1 VTLGFPATGDP
12 FGLASIPFSAL
23 LGVLRSLGDRL
34 HEGLYLLDAEGR
46 LQYANPA
53 ALQILGVLRES
64 QIRGRD
70 PAALFRRI
78 REEADDRRY
87 GILDDAGDLVASL
100 GVMVRRGSARPAGRA
115 ELRLQAKARN
125 QEFEVQGAEVLDFD
139 CAALGCVAVRVVA
152 DDDASD
158 DAVRDLAHVMT
169 RVTRPEDLVV
179 RTDTDTV
186 SVFAR
191 SSTLAG
197 VKAIAERLTARG
209 RREIAS
215 EFRVGIALGGPGDN
229 AATLLAAAQ
238 SCVYSTKPRLRGHVA
253 VRRSGCA

>member
-1 VTLGFPATGDP
+1 
-12 FGLASIPFSAL
+12 
-23 LGVLRSLGDRL
+23 GDRL

-87 GILDDAGDLVASL
+87 GILDDEGRLAANL
-100 GVMVRRGSARPAGRA
+100 GVIVRRGAARPAGRA
-115 ELRLQAKARN
+115 QLRLQAKARN

-152 DDDASD
+152 DAAASD
-158 DAVRDLAHVMT
+158 EAVRDLAHVMT

-186 SVFAR
+186 SVFAQ
-191 SSTLAG
+191 SNTLAG

-209 RREIAS
+209 RREIAA
-215 EFRVGIALGGPGDN
+215 EFRVGIALGGPGDS

-238 SCVYSTKPRLRGHVA
+238 SCVYSTKPRLRGPVA